1 MKKLILLFIVAIAM
15 PYSYAQ
21 DITDAVRYSSDEI
34 KGTARF
40 RALSGAFG
48 ALGGDLSAVSLN
60 PAGSAIFNRPQASIS
75 LANFDVENT
84 TTYFG
89 NSNRTSNSSFE
100 LSQSGAAFVFNNTD
114 ISSPWRKFV
123 IALTYDQTNNFDNA
137 FFASGINSRSIDS
150 YFLESAQGLRLDQ
163 ISRFPGETYSEAYSA
178 IGNIYGYQ
186 HQQAF
191 LGFES
196 FILEPEDIN
205 NDANTVYFS
214 NIAPGTFNQ
223 QYSYVSTGYNG
234 KFGFNT
240 SVQYKDNVFLGV
252 NLNSHWLNYNR
263 STFLYETN
271 NNENSFVTEVG
282 FENNLFTRGTGFSFQ
297 LGGIAK
303 VNEVIR
309 LGFTYDSPIWYNID
323 EETTQY
329 IETTYDS
336 GTLLIINPRIIN
348 VFPRYKL
355 QTPSKITGSIAL
367 VFNQYGL
374 LSFDYSRKD
383 FSKTKFKPTS
393 DPAFVVQNNLISNNL
408 DVSNTYRVG
417 AEFRIKQ
424 LSLRGGYRMEESPYR
439 DKSFY
444 GDLDGF
450 SLGLGYN
457 FGQLKFDVAYENT
470 ERTINQQLYNVG
482 LTDTA
487 QIRSDFSD
495 LIFTLSFSL

>member
-1 MKKLILLFIVAIAM
+1 MKKLILLFIAAIAM

-21 DITDAVRYSSDEI
+21 DISDAVRYASDEI

-60 PAGSAIFNRPQASIS
+60 PAGSAIFNRPQASIT
-75 LANFDVENT
+75 LANFDVDNT

-89 NSNRTSNSSFE
+89 NSNGTSNSSFE
-100 LSQSGAAFVFNNTD
+100 LNQSGAAFVFNNTD

-137 FFASGINSRSIDS
+137 FFASGMNTRSIDS
-150 YFLESAQGLRLDQ
+150 YFLENAQGLRLDQ
-163 ISRFPGETYSEAYSA
+163 ISAFEGESYTQAYAA

-186 HQQAF
+186 NQQAF

-240 SVQYKDNVFLGV
+240 SVQFKESLFLGI

-263 STFLYETN
+263 STFLNETN
-271 NNENSFVTEVG
+271 NNDGSFVKQVG
-282 FENNLFTRGTGFSFQ
+282 FGNNLFTRGTGFSFQ
-297 LGGIAK
+297 LGAIAK
-303 VNEVIR
+303 VNDVIR

-329 IETTYDS
+329 IETTLS
-336 GTLLIINPRIIN
+336 TNELLIIDPRIIN
-348 VFPRYKL
+348 VFPRYEL
-355 QTPSKITGSIAL
+355 RTPSKITGSIAL
-367 VFNQYGL
+367 VFKQYGL
-374 LSFDYSRKD
+374 ISFDYSRKD
-383 FSKTKFKPTS
+383 FSNTQFEPTT
-393 DPAFVVQNNLISNNL
+393 DPTFVVQNNLISNNL

-417 AEFRIKQ
+417 GEFRIKQ
-424 LSLRGGYRMEESPYR
+424 LSIRGGYRMEESPYR
-439 DKSFY
+439 DKNFY